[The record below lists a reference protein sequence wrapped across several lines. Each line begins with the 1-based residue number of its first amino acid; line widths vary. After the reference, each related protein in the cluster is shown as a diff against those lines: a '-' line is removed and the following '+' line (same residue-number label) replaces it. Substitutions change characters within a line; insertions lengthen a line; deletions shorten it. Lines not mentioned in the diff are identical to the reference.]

1 MQITLIHQASAG
13 KGGPDKEALLQ
24 MLREAGHEVF
34 YQSAKDEKWDEALA
48 RPTELV
54 VAAGGD
60 GTVGRVA
67 RRLAGS
73 GTPFTALPL
82 GTANNI
88 ARSLG
93 LLHLPL
99 AQQPRHWADAQRIH
113 LDIGNAHG
121 PWGEEGF
128 VEGMGLGLFAWMMPM
143 ADESEKL
150 ARITDPEEA
159 LAYALR
165 MLRRRL
171 EEHTPEQVQ
180 ATLDGEDISGAY
192 LMFEALNLPYI
203 GPNLYLAP
211 GAKPDDGQF
220 DVVMI
225 DKAHRAELLEGII
238 D

>member
-1 MQITLIHQASAG
+1 M
-13 KGGPDKEALLQ
+13 
-24 MLREAGHEVF
+24 
-34 YQSAKDEKWDEALA
+34 
-48 RPTELV
+48 
-54 VAAGGD
+54 
-60 GTVGRVA
+60 
-67 RRLAGS
+67 
-73 GTPFTALPL
+73 PL

-99 AQQPRHWADAQRIH
+99 AQQPHHWADAKHIH

-225 DKAHRAELLEGII
+225 DEAHRAELLEGII
-238 D
+238 DWHEGKPTPPRLPTRRGAHLKIAPHDGNVHMDDKIWRPGDGDRPSRGDIEVTLQKAAVEVLVPGD